1 MSPALAFTV
10 TEIERILE
18 PVSPDPFIASFE
30 AMAMMRRCQPEGE
43 RLPDDLDREKSVGWP
58 LCPPGGRIRHRS
70 FPAGSTT
77 RSLSSSAHERSK
89 S

>member
-58 LCPPGGRIRHRS
+58 LCPPGGADSPSVVPGGLDNQI
-70 FPAGSTT
+70 TLV
-77 RSLSSSAHERSK
+77 LSA
-89 S
+89 